1 MGIARLRGLQ
11 VEEGTICDA
20 PMNPRARVVMFKRRG
35 AQKGSEMSKA
45 VKKNDTPEDP
55 LASLGELTDEQK
67 QAITQM
73 LAGKD
78 EQIAQLQQSKQ
89 KAEGEGEEEPDGDE
103 TAKAISK
110 AVKDAVAKAN
120 AEAAELRKSLEVE
133 RTARLDREY
142 LEKARDFAAI
152 PVPPEKVGGL
162 MRIVA
167 EKAAD
172 HAPVLEQVLKA
183 CDTLARESSVI
194 TKSLGKA
201 NGVAKSGSVADEVD
215 AEAAK
220 LMSADPKIS
229 ATKARAEVWKRRPD
243 LMKRHREEAAAR

>member
-1 MGIARLRGLQ
+1 MTVGIARLKGLQ

-35 AQKGSEMSKA
+35 AQKGSEMSKS
-45 VKKNDTPEDP
+45 VKKQEGAADP

-67 QAITQM
+67 EAITQM

-78 EQIAQLQQSKQ
+78 EQIAQLQQSK
-89 KAEGEGEEEPDGDE
+89 AEGEKEPDGDEGDE
-103 TAKAISK
+103 TAKA
-110 AVKDAVAKAN
+110 VAKALAKAN
-120 AEAAELRKSLEVE
+120 TETAELRKALETE
-133 RTARLDREY
+133 RNARLDREY
-142 LEKARDFAAI
+142 LEKARSYAAI

-194 TKSLGKA
+194 TKSLGVA
-201 NGVAKSGSVADEVD
+201 NGITKTGSVVEEVE

-243 LMKRHREEAAAR
+243 LLKRHREEVAAR